1 MWTNAYNTMMGHL
14 LFESPLGSTLKKS
27 MVYLFL
33 QQIPTNVSM
42 NTFVGD
48 INLEIIYKLK
58 QNFPWSLHVQNIKI
72 MVFLSSSQDA
82 REHQEASS
90 LSSQFLSVPH
100 LFPLIVSGDFWKN
113 PFHPTS
119 PAPPQVLTN
128 QFLQATSKWLAP
140 MASNTFLPPKVS
152 QIL

>member
-1 MWTNAYNTMMGHL
+1 MTWTNAYNTMMGHL
-14 LFESPLGSTLKKS
+14 LSESPLGSTLKKL

-48 INLEIIYKLK
+48 INLEIIYNLK

-90 LSSQFLSVPH
+90 LSSQF
-100 LFPLIVSGDFWKN
+100 IVSGDFWKN

-128 QFLQATSKWLAP
+128 QFLQATCKWLAP
-140 MASNTFLPPKVS
+140 MASNTILPPKVS